1 MQMFQNN
8 KMINNKLSATSAR
21 FAGWV
26 TRREGRKFLQ
36 LSDKFPQSSVP
47 PDKGGRDDWASLYI
61 HIPFCRTLCPFCC
74 FNRYLLDE
82 TKARRYFANLKKEV
96 ELYIERGFRFSDF
109 YFGGGTP
116 TVLMDELLGFID
128 FLKQNFKVRQ
138 ISMET
143 TQREINSEM
152 ISALKKTGINRL
164 SIGVQTF
171 DNDLLRAMGRLVGS
185 GEEAIEKLKMAQGQF
200 DTVNADFI
208 FNFPTQTVE
217 QFEKD
222 VVTFKTLGLDQATFY
237 PLMPSPHKKSR
248 LERRFHKI
256 NTSREKEFYDVILRE
271 LYQGGYEASTAWC
284 FSRGD
289 RLIDEYIID
298 YDDYVGVGAGSV
310 GFLNGDFFVNT
321 FSLEKYDELISGGK
335 LPIVSWRRLT
345 EREHLRYYVLTKL
358 FGMSLNP
365 EKFRQRF
372 DADVNQKLRLELA
385 FCRLFGLVKDNNQI
399 QVTPRGM
406 YTVCVMQKEFFA
418 ALNTLR
424 ERYIDEQI

>member
-1 MQMFQNN
+1 MTNN
-8 KMINNKLSATSAR
+8 ALSASTAR

-36 LSDKFPQSSVP
+36 LSDQFPQP
-47 PDKGGRDDWASLYI
+47 ALPQEKADRDDWASLYI

-82 TKARRYFANLKKEV
+82 VKVRRYFTNLKKEV
-96 ELYIERGFRFSDF
+96 ELYIEKGFRFSDF

-128 FLKQNFKVRQ
+128 FLKQHFNVRQ

-143 TQREINSEM
+143 TQREINPET
-152 ISALKKTGINRL
+152 IAALKKAGVNRL
-164 SIGVQTF
+164 SIGVQSF
-171 DNDLLRAMGRLVGS
+171 DNDLLKAMGRLVGT

-208 FNFPTQTVE
+208 FNFPTQTVA

-222 VVTFKTLGLDQATFY
+222 VVTFKSLGLDQATFY

-256 NTSREKEFYDVILRE
+256 DTSREKKFYDVILSD
-271 LYQGGYEASTAWC
+271 LYHGGYKAATAWC

-298 YDDYVGVGAGSV
+298 YDDYIGVGAGSV
-310 GFLNGDFFVNT
+310 SFLNGDFFVNT

-335 LPIVSWRRLT
+335 LPIVSWRRLS
-345 EREHLRYYVLTKL
+345 EREHFRYYMLTKL
-358 FGMSLNP
+358 FGMSLDP
-365 EKFRQRF
+365 GKFRQRF
-372 DADVNQKLRLELA
+372 NADVNHKLRFELA
-385 FCRLFGLVKDNNQI
+385 FFRMFGLVKDNKQNK
-399 QVTPRGM
+399 VTPKGM
-406 YTVCVMQKEFFA
+406 YTICVMQKEFFA

-424 ERYIDEQI
+424 EHFIDEQI

>member
-1 MQMFQNN
+1 MTNN
-8 KMINNKLSATSAR
+8 RVSITSAR

-36 LSDKFPQSSVP
+36 LSDNYPQPSVP
-47 PDKGGRDDWASLYI
+47 QGKAGRDDWASLYI

-82 TKARRYFANLKKEV
+82 VQARRYFVSLKKEV
-96 ELYIERGFRFSDF
+96 ELYAERGFRFSDF

-116 TVLMDELLGFID
+116 TVLMDELLGFLD
-128 FLKQNFKVRQ
+128 FLKKNFNVRQ

-143 TQREINSEM
+143 THREITPEV
-152 ISALKKTGINRL
+152 IVALKKAGVNRL
-164 SIGVQTF
+164 SIGVQSL
-171 DNDLLRAMGRLVGS
+171 DNDLLKAMGRLVGS
-185 GEEAIEKLKMAQGQF
+185 GEEAVEKLKMAQGQF

-208 FNFPTQTVE
+208 FNFPTQTIA

-222 VVTFKTLGLDQATFY
+222 VVTFKELKLDQATFY

-248 LERRFHKI
+248 LERRFQKVD
-256 NTSREKEFYDVILRE
+256 TSREKVFYDVILRE
-271 LYQGGYEASTAWC
+271 LYEGGYKASTAWC

-321 FSLEKYDELISGGK
+321 FSMQKYDELISGGK
-335 LPIVSWRRLT
+335 LPIVSWRKLS
-345 EREHLRYYVLTKL
+345 EREHLRYYMLTKL
-358 FGMSLNP
+358 FGMALDP
-365 EKFRQRF
+365 EKFRARF
-372 DADVNQKLRLELA
+372 GADINGKLFWELA
-385 FCRLFGLVKDNNQI
+385 FFRLCGLVKDNKQI
-399 QVTPRGM
+399 EVTPQGM
-406 YTVCVMQKEFFA
+406 YSMCVMQKEFFA

-424 ERYIDEQI
+424 ERYIEEQI

>member
-1 MQMFQNN
+1 MSQNN
-8 KMINNKLSATSAR
+8 KMINNKLSKSTAR

-26 TRREGRKFLQ
+26 TRREGKKFLQ
-36 LSDKFPQSSVP
+36 LRADVP
-47 PDKGGRDDWASLYI
+47 PFVLPQDKAGQDDWASLYI

-82 TKARRYFANLKKEV
+82 AKARRYFANLKKEV
-96 ELYIERGFRFSDF
+96 EFYVERGCRFSDF

-128 FLKQNFKVRQ
+128 FLKQNFNVRQ

-143 TQREINSEM
+143 TQHEINPEV
-152 ISALKKTGINRL
+152 IAALKKAGVNRL
-164 SIGVQTF
+164 SIGVQSF

-185 GEEAIEKLKMAQGQF
+185 GEEAIEKLKMAQGQL

-208 FNFPTQTVE
+208 FNFPTQTVA

-222 VVTFKTLGLDQATFY
+222 VATFKTLGLDQATFY

-256 NTSREKEFYDVILRE
+256 DTSREKEFYDVILRE
-271 LYQGGYEASTAWC
+271 LYQGGYKASTAWC
-284 FSRGD
+284 FSHGD

-298 YDDYVGVGAGSV
+298 YDNYVGVGAGSV

-335 LPIVSWRRLT
+335 LPIVRWRRLS
-345 EREHLRYYVLTKL
+345 EREHLRYYMLTKL
-358 FGMSLNP
+358 FGMSLDP

-372 DADVNQKLRLELA
+372 KASVNQKLRLELA
-385 FCRLFGLVKDNNQI
+385 FFRMFGLVKDNKQI
-399 QVTPRGM
+399 KVTPQGM
-406 YTVCVMQKEFFA
+406 YTMCVMQKEFFA

-424 ERYIDEQI
+424 EHYIDEQI

>member
-1 MQMFQNN
+1 MIMTNN
-8 KMINNKLSATSAR
+8 KTSIAAAR

-36 LSDKFPQSSVP
+36 LSDRFPEPTIPQG
-47 PDKGGRDDWASLYI
+47 KAERGDWASLYV

-82 TKARRYFANLKKEV
+82 VKARRYFTNLKREV

-116 TVLMDELLGFID
+116 TVLMDELLNFIE
-128 FLKQNFKVRQ
+128 FLKKNFNVRQ

-143 TQREINSEM
+143 THREINPEV
-152 ISALKKTGINRL
+152 ITALKKAGINRL
-164 SIGVQTF
+164 SIGVQSF

-185 GEEAIEKLKMAQGQF
+185 GEEAKEKLKMAQGQF

-208 FNFPTQTVE
+208 FNFPTQTMA

-222 VVTFKTLGLDQATFY
+222 VATFKELGLDQATFY

-248 LERRFHKI
+248 LEQRFREVD
-256 NTSREKEFYDVILRE
+256 TSHEKEFYDVILRE
-271 LYQGGYEASTAWC
+271 LYQGGYKASTAWC

-321 FSLEKYDELISGGK
+321 FSLEKYGELISSGK
-335 LPIVSWRRLT
+335 LPIVSWRRLS
-345 EREHLRYYVLTKL
+345 EREHTRYYMLTKL
-358 FGMSLNP
+358 FGMALDP

-372 DADVNQKLRLELA
+372 NADVNDKLRWEMA
-385 FCRLFGLVKDNNQI
+385 FFGMFGLIRNNKQI
-399 QVTPRGM
+399 EVTPKGM
-406 YTVCVMQKEFFA
+406 YTMCVMQKEFFA

-424 ERYIDEQI
+424 EHYIEAQI

>member
-1 MQMFQNN
+1 MTNN
-8 KMINNKLSATSAR
+8 RVSITSAR

-36 LSDKFPQSSVP
+36 LSDNYPQPSVP
-47 PDKGGRDDWASLYI
+47 QGKAGRDDWASLYI

-82 TKARRYFANLKKEV
+82 VQARRYFVSLKKEV
-96 ELYIERGFRFSDF
+96 ELYAERGFRFSDF

-116 TVLMDELLGFID
+116 TVLMDELLGFLD
-128 FLKQNFKVRQ
+128 FLKKNFNVRQ

-143 TQREINSEM
+143 THREITPEV
-152 ISALKKTGINRL
+152 IVALKKAGVNRL
-164 SIGVQTF
+164 SIGVQSL
-171 DNDLLRAMGRLVGS
+171 DNDLLKAMGRLVGS
-185 GEEAIEKLKMAQGQF
+185 GEEAVEKLKMAQGQF

-208 FNFPTQTVE
+208 FNFPTQTIA

-222 VVTFKTLGLDQATFY
+222 VVTFKELKLDQATFY

-248 LERRFHKI
+248 LERRFQKVD
-256 NTSREKEFYDVILRE
+256 TSREKVFYDVILRE
-271 LYQGGYEASTAWC
+271 LYEGGYKASTAWC

-321 FSLEKYDELISGGK
+321 FSLQKYDELISGGK
-335 LPIVSWRRLT
+335 LPIVSWRKLS
-345 EREHLRYYVLTKL
+345 EREHLRYYMLTKL
-358 FGMSLNP
+358 FGMALDP
-365 EKFRQRF
+365 EKFRARF
-372 DADVNQKLRLELA
+372 GADINGKLFWELA
-385 FCRLFGLVKDNNQI
+385 FFRLCGLVKDNKQI
-399 QVTPRGM
+399 EVTPQGM
-406 YTVCVMQKEFFA
+406 YSICVMQKEFFA

-424 ERYIDEQI
+424 ERYIEEQI

>member
-1 MQMFQNN
+1 MNN
-8 KMINNKLSATSAR
+8 AISVTTAH
-21 FAGWV
+21 FASWV
-26 TRREGRKFLQ
+26 TRREGKKFLQ
-36 LSDKFPQSSVP
+36 LSDKFPQPSVP
-47 PDKGGRDDWASLYI
+47 QENTGRDDWASLYI

-82 TKARRYFANLKKEV
+82 AKAHRYFTNLKREV

-116 TVLMDELLGFID
+116 TVLMDELLSFID
-128 FLKQNFKVRQ
+128 FLKQHFNVKQ

-143 TQREINSEM
+143 TQREINPEV
-152 ISALKKTGINRL
+152 IAALKKAGINRL
-164 SIGVQTF
+164 SIGVQSF

-200 DTVNADFI
+200 NTVNADFI
-208 FNFPTQTVE
+208 FNFPTQTVA

-222 VVTFKTLGLDQATFY
+222 VATFKTLGLDQATFY

-256 NTSREKEFYDVILRE
+256 DTSREKEFYDVILRE
-271 LYQGGYEASTAWC
+271 LYQGGYKASTAWC
-284 FSRGD
+284 FSRGN

-310 GFLNGDFFVNT
+310 GFLKGDFFVNT
-321 FSLEKYDELISGGK
+321 FSLQKYDELISGGK
-335 LPIVSWRRLT
+335 LPIVSWRRLS
-345 EREHLRYYVLTKL
+345 EREHLRYYMLTKL
-358 FGMSLNP
+358 FGMSLDP

-372 DADVNQKLRLELA
+372 NADVNQKLRFELA
-385 FCRLFGLVKDNNQI
+385 FFRMFGLVKDNQQI
-399 QVTPRGM
+399 EVTPQGM
-406 YTVCVMQKEFFA
+406 YTICVMQKEFFA

-424 ERYIDEQI
+424 EHYIDEQI

>member
-1 MQMFQNN
+1 MMNN
-8 KMINNKLSATSAR
+8 GVSVTTAH

-36 LSDKFPQSSVP
+36 LSANVP
-47 PDKGGRDDWASLYI
+47 EPAIPTGKTGRDDWASLYI
-61 HIPFCRTLCPFCC
+61 HIPFCRSLCPFCC

-82 TKARRYFANLKKEV
+82 AKARRYFANLKREV
-96 ELYIERGFRFSDF
+96 EFYIARGFRFTDF

-128 FLKQNFKVRQ
+128 FLKKNFKVRQ

-143 TQREINSEM
+143 TQREINPEV
-152 ISALKKTGINRL
+152 IAALKKAGVNRL
-164 SIGVQTF
+164 SIGVQSF
-171 DNDLLRAMGRLVGS
+171 DNDLLKAMGRLVGS
-185 GEEAIEKLKMAQGQF
+185 GEEAVEKLKMAQGQF

-208 FNFPTQTVE
+208 FNFPTQTTA

-222 VVTFKTLGLDQATFY
+222 VAIFKELGLDQATFY

-248 LERRFHKI
+248 LERRFQKVD
-256 NTSREKEFYDVILRE
+256 TSREKEFYDVILRE
-271 LYQGGYEASTAWC
+271 LYQGGYKASTAWC
-284 FSRGD
+284 FSRGS

-321 FSLEKYDELISGGK
+321 FSLEKYDEMISSGK

-345 EREHLRYYVLTKL
+345 EREHLRYYMLTKL
-358 FGMSLNP
+358 FGMSLDA

-372 DADVNQKLRLELA
+372 KAEVNQKLFWEMA
-385 FCRLFGLVKDNNQI
+385 FFRMSGLVKGDKKI
-399 QVTPRGM
+399 EVTPKGM
-406 YTVCVMQKEFFA
+406 YTMCVMQKEFFA

-424 ERYIDEQI
+424 ERYIEKQM

>member
-1 MQMFQNN
+1 MTDNQ
-8 KMINNKLSATSAR
+8 LSIATAR

-36 LSDKFPQSSVP
+36 LRSDVP
-47 PDKGGRDDWASLYI
+47 EPAVTTGKEGRDDWASLYI

-74 FNRYLLDE
+74 FNRYLFDE
-82 TKARRYFANLKKEV
+82 TQARRYFANLKKEV
-96 ELYIERGFRFSDF
+96 EFYIDRGFKFSDF

-116 TVLMDELLGFID
+116 TVLMDELLDFID
-128 FLKQNFKVRQ
+128 FLKKNFKVRQ

-143 TQREINSEM
+143 TQREINPEV
-152 ISALKKTGINRL
+152 IAALQKAGVNRL
-164 SIGVQTF
+164 SIGVQSF
-171 DNDLLRAMGRLVGS
+171 DNDLLKAMGRLVGT

-208 FNFPTQTVE
+208 FNFPTQSVE
-217 QFEKD
+217 RFQKD
-222 VVTFKTLGLDQATFY
+222 VVAFKKLGIDQATFY

-248 LERRFHKI
+248 LERRFHKVD
-256 NTSREKEFYDVILRE
+256 TSREKKFYDVILKE
-271 LYQGGYEASTAWC
+271 LYQGGYKASTAWC
-284 FSRGD
+284 FSRGN

-321 FSLEKYDELISGGK
+321 FSLEKYDEMISGGK
-335 LPIVSWRRLT
+335 FPIVSWRRLS
-345 EREHLRYYVLTKL
+345 EREHLRYYMLTKL
-358 FGMSLNP
+358 FGMSLDP

-372 DADVNQKLRLELA
+372 HSDVNHKLFWEMS
-385 FCRLFGLVKDNNQI
+385 FFKMSGLVKQNKNI
-399 QVTPRGM
+399 EVTPKGM
-406 YTVCVMQKEFFA
+406 YTLCVMQKEFFA

-424 ERYIDEQI
+424 ESYIDGQI

>member
-1 MQMFQNN
+1 MTNN
-8 KMINNKLSATSAR
+8 RVSITSAR

-36 LSDKFPQSSVP
+36 LSDNYPQPSVP
-47 PDKGGRDDWASLYI
+47 QGKAGRDDWASLYI

-82 TKARRYFANLKKEV
+82 VQARRYFVSLKKEV
-96 ELYIERGFRFSDF
+96 ELYAERGFRFSDF

-116 TVLMDELLGFID
+116 TVLMDELLGFLD
-128 FLKQNFKVRQ
+128 FLKKNFNVRQ

-143 TQREINSEM
+143 THREITPEV
-152 ISALKKTGINRL
+152 IVALKKAGVNRL
-164 SIGVQTF
+164 SIGLQSL
-171 DNDLLRAMGRLVGS
+171 DNDLLKAMGRLVGS
-185 GEEAIEKLKMAQGQF
+185 GEEAVEKLKMAQGQF

-208 FNFPTQTVE
+208 FNFPTQTIA

-222 VVTFKTLGLDQATFY
+222 VVTFKELKLDQATFY

-248 LERRFHKI
+248 LERRFQKVD
-256 NTSREKEFYDVILRE
+256 TSREKVFYDVILRE
-271 LYQGGYEASTAWC
+271 LYEGGYKASTAWC

-321 FSLEKYDELISGGK
+321 FSLQKYDELISGGK
-335 LPIVSWRRLT
+335 LPIVSWRKLS
-345 EREHLRYYVLTKL
+345 EREHLRYYMLTKL
-358 FGMSLNP
+358 FGMALDP
-365 EKFRQRF
+365 EKFRARF
-372 DADVNQKLRLELA
+372 GADINGKLFWELA
-385 FCRLFGLVKDNNQI
+385 FFRLCGLVKDNKQI
-399 QVTPRGM
+399 EVTPQGM
-406 YTVCVMQKEFFA
+406 YSICVMQKEFFA

-424 ERYIDEQI
+424 ERYIEEQI

>member
-1 MQMFQNN
+1 MTDNQ
-8 KMINNKLSATSAR
+8 LSATTAR

-36 LSDKFPQSSVP
+36 LSADVPEPMIPQG
-47 PDKGGRDDWASLYI
+47 KAGREDWASLYI
-61 HIPFCRTLCPFCC
+61 HVPFCRTLCPFCC

-82 TKARRYFANLKKEV
+82 VKARRYFANLKKEV
-96 ELYIERGFRFSDF
+96 QFYIERGFRFSDF

-116 TVLMDELLGFID
+116 TVLMDELLVFID
-128 FLKQNFKVRQ
+128 FLKKNFNVRQ

-143 TQREINSEM
+143 TQREINAGV
-152 ISALKKTGINRL
+152 IAALKEAGINRL
-164 SIGVQTF
+164 SIGVQSF
-171 DNDLLRAMGRLVGS
+171 DNDLLKAMGRLVGS

-200 DTVNADFI
+200 DTVNVDFI
-208 FNFPTQTVE
+208 FNFPTQTIA

-222 VVTFKTLGLDQATFY
+222 VAIFKELGLDQATFY

-248 LERRFHKI
+248 MEKRFQKVD
-256 NTSREKEFYDVILRE
+256 TSHEKEFYDVILRE
-271 LYQGGYEASTAWC
+271 LYEGGYKASTAWC

-321 FSLEKYDELISGGK
+321 FSLEKYDKMISSGK
-335 LPIVSWRRLT
+335 LPVVGWRRLS
-345 EREHLRYYVLTKL
+345 EREHLRYYMLTKL
-358 FGMSLNP
+358 FGMSLDP

-372 DADVNQKLRLELA
+372 NADINRKLFWEMA
-385 FCRLFGLVKDNNQI
+385 FFKMFGLVKGKKPI
-399 QVTPRGM
+399 EVTPKGM
-406 YTVCVMQKEFFA
+406 YTMCVMQKEFFA
-418 ALNTLR
+418 GLNTLR
-424 ERYIDEQI
+424 ELYIEEQI

>member
-1 MQMFQNN
+1 MTNN
-8 KMINNKLSATSAR
+8 RVSITSAR

-36 LSDKFPQSSVP
+36 LSDNYPQPSVP
-47 PDKGGRDDWASLYI
+47 QGKAGRDDWASLYI

-82 TKARRYFANLKKEV
+82 VQARRYFVSLKKEV
-96 ELYIERGFRFSDF
+96 ELYAERGFRFSDF
-109 YFGGGTP
+109 YFGGVTP
-116 TVLMDELLGFID
+116 TVLMDELLGFLD
-128 FLKQNFKVRQ
+128 FLKKNFNVRQ

-143 TQREINSEM
+143 THREITPEV
-152 ISALKKTGINRL
+152 IVALKKAGVNRL
-164 SIGVQTF
+164 SIGVQSL
-171 DNDLLRAMGRLVGS
+171 DNDLLKAMGRLVGS
-185 GEEAIEKLKMAQGQF
+185 GEEAVEKLKMAQGQF

-208 FNFPTQTVE
+208 FNFPTQTIA

-222 VVTFKTLGLDQATFY
+222 VVTFKELKLDQATFY

-248 LERRFHKI
+248 LERRFQKVD
-256 NTSREKEFYDVILRE
+256 TSREKVFYDVILRE
-271 LYQGGYEASTAWC
+271 LYEGGYKASTAWC

-321 FSLEKYDELISGGK
+321 FSLQKYDELISGGK
-335 LPIVSWRRLT
+335 LPIVSWRKLS
-345 EREHLRYYVLTKL
+345 EREHLRYYMLTKL
-358 FGMSLNP
+358 FGMALDP
-365 EKFRQRF
+365 EKFRARF
-372 DADVNQKLRLELA
+372 GADINGKLFWELA
-385 FCRLFGLVKDNNQI
+385 FFRLCGLVKDNKQI
-399 QVTPRGM
+399 EVTPQGM
-406 YTVCVMQKEFFA
+406 YSMCVMQKEFFA

-424 ERYIDEQI
+424 ERYIEEQI

>member
-1 MQMFQNN
+1 MTNN
-8 KMINNKLSATSAR
+8 TISTSTAR

-26 TRREGRKFLQ
+26 TRREGKKFLQ
-36 LSDKFPQSSVP
+36 LSDKFPQPSVP
-47 PDKGGRDDWASLYI
+47 LGNTGRDDWASLYI

-82 TKARRYFANLKKEV
+82 VKARRYFANLKREV

-116 TVLMDELLGFID
+116 TVLMDELLSFID
-128 FLKQNFKVRQ
+128 FLKQHFNVKQ
-138 ISMET
+138 ISLET
-143 TQREINSEM
+143 TQREINPEM
-152 ISALKKTGINRL
+152 LAALKKAGVNRL
-164 SIGVQTF
+164 SIGVQSF
-171 DNDLLRAMGRLVGS
+171 DNDLLSAMGRLVGS

-208 FNFPTQTVE
+208 FNFPTQTVA

-222 VVTFKTLGLDQATFY
+222 VAAFKTLGLDQATFY

-248 LERRFHKI
+248 LERRFQKVE
-256 NTSREKEFYDVILRE
+256 TSREKDFYDVILRE
-271 LYQGGYEASTAWC
+271 LYQAGYKASTAWC

-289 RLIDEYIID
+289 KLIDEYIID

-310 GFLNGDFFVNT
+310 GFLKGDFFVNT

-335 LPIVSWRRLT
+335 LPIVSWRRLS
-345 EREHLRYYVLTKL
+345 EREHLRYYMLTKL
-358 FGMSLNP
+358 FGMSLDP

-372 DADVNQKLRLELA
+372 NASVNDKLRLELA
-385 FCRLFGLVKDNNQI
+385 FFRMFGLVKDNKQI
-399 QVTPRGM
+399 EVTPKGM
-406 YTVCVMQKEFFA
+406 YTLCVMQKEFFA

-424 ERYIDEQI
+424 ERYIDAQI

>member
-1 MQMFQNN
+1 MTNN
-8 KMINNKLSATSAR
+8 RVSITSAR

-36 LSDKFPQSSVP
+36 LSDNYPQPSVP
-47 PDKGGRDDWASLYI
+47 QGKAGRDDWASLYI

-82 TKARRYFANLKKEV
+82 VQARRYFVSLKKEV
-96 ELYIERGFRFSDF
+96 ELYAERGFRFSDF

-116 TVLMDELLGFID
+116 TVLMDELLGFLD
-128 FLKQNFKVRQ
+128 FLKKNFNVRQ

-143 TQREINSEM
+143 THREITPEV
-152 ISALKKTGINRL
+152 IVALKKAGVNRL
-164 SIGVQTF
+164 SIGLQSL
-171 DNDLLRAMGRLVGS
+171 DNDLLKAMGRLVGS
-185 GEEAIEKLKMAQGQF
+185 GEEAVEKLKMAQGQF

-208 FNFPTQTVE
+208 FNFPTQTIT

-222 VVTFKTLGLDQATFY
+222 VVTFKELKLDQATFY

-248 LERRFHKI
+248 LERRFQKVD
-256 NTSREKEFYDVILRE
+256 TSREKVFYDVILRE
-271 LYQGGYEASTAWC
+271 LYEGGYKASTAWC

-321 FSLEKYDELISGGK
+321 FSLQKYDELISGGK
-335 LPIVSWRRLT
+335 LPIVSWRKLS
-345 EREHLRYYVLTKL
+345 EREHLRYYMLTKL
-358 FGMSLNP
+358 FGMALDP
-365 EKFRQRF
+365 EKFRARF
-372 DADVNQKLRLELA
+372 GADINGKLFWELA
-385 FCRLFGLVKDNNQI
+385 FFRLCGLVKDNKQI
-399 QVTPRGM
+399 EVTPQGM
-406 YTVCVMQKEFFA
+406 YSMCVMQKEFFA

-424 ERYIDEQI
+424 ERYIEEQI

>member
-1 MQMFQNN
+1 MIMTNN
-8 KMINNKLSATSAR
+8 KTSIAAAR

-26 TRREGRKFLQ
+26 TRLEGRKFLQ
-36 LSDKFPQSSVP
+36 LSDKFPEPTILQG
-47 PDKGGRDDWASLYI
+47 KAERGDWASLYV

-82 TKARRYFANLKKEV
+82 VKARHYFVNLKKEV
-96 ELYIERGFRFSDF
+96 QFYLEQGFRFSDF

-116 TVLMDELLGFID
+116 TVLMDELLDFIG
-128 FLKQNFKVRQ
+128 FLKKNFNVRQ

-143 TQREINSEM
+143 THREINPEV
-152 ISALKKTGINRL
+152 ITALKKAGINRL
-164 SIGVQTF
+164 SIGVQSF

-185 GEEAIEKLKMAQGQF
+185 GEEAKEKLKMAQGQF

-208 FNFPTQTVE
+208 FNFPTQTMA

-222 VVTFKTLGLDQATFY
+222 VATFKELGLDQATFY

-248 LERRFHKI
+248 LERRFQKVD
-256 NTSREKEFYDVILRE
+256 TSHEKEFYDVILRE
-271 LYQGGYEASTAWC
+271 LYQGGYKASTAWC

-298 YDDYVGVGAGSV
+298 YDDYVGIGAGSV

-321 FSLEKYDELISGGK
+321 FSLEKYDKLISSGK
-335 LPIVSWRRLT
+335 LPIVSWRRLS
-345 EREHLRYYVLTKL
+345 ERDHLRYYMLTKL
-358 FGMSLNP
+358 FGMSLDP

-372 DADVNQKLRLELA
+372 NGDVNQKLWWEMA
-385 FCRLFGLVKDNNQI
+385 FFGMFGLIRNNKQI
-399 QVTPRGM
+399 EVTPKGM
-406 YTVCVMQKEFFA
+406 YTMCVMQKEFFA

-424 ERYIDEQI
+424 EHYIEGQI

>member
-1 MQMFQNN
+1 MTNN
-8 KMINNKLSATSAR
+8 ALSASTAR

-36 LSDKFPQSSVP
+36 LSDQFPQP
-47 PDKGGRDDWASLYI
+47 ALPQDKADRDDWASLYI

-82 TKARRYFANLKKEV
+82 VKARRYFANLKKEV
-96 ELYIERGFRFSDF
+96 EFYVERGCRFSDF

-128 FLKQNFKVRQ
+128 FLKQNFNVRQ

-143 TQREINSEM
+143 TQREINPEV
-152 ISALKKTGINRL
+152 ITALKNAGVNRL
-164 SIGVQTF
+164 SIGIQSF

-208 FNFPTQTVE
+208 FNFPTQTVV

-222 VVTFKTLGLDQATFY
+222 VAAFKTLGLDQATFY

-256 NTSREKEFYDVILRE
+256 DTSREKEFYDVILRE
-271 LYQGGYEASTAWC
+271 LYQGSYKASTAWC

-321 FSLEKYDELISGGK
+321 FSLEKYDELITSGK
-335 LPIVSWRRLT
+335 LPIVSWRRLS
-345 EREHLRYYVLTKL
+345 EREHFRYYMLTKL

-372 DADVNQKLRLELA
+372 NGDVNQKLRLELA
-385 FCRLFGLVKDNNQI
+385 FFRMFGLVKDNKQI
-399 QVTPRGM
+399 EVTPQGM
-406 YTVCVMQKEFFA
+406 YTICVMQKEFFA

-424 ERYIDEQI
+424 EHYIDEQI

>member
-1 MQMFQNN
+1 MTNN
-8 KMINNKLSATSAR
+8 RVSITSAR

-36 LSDKFPQSSVP
+36 LSDNYPQPSVP
-47 PDKGGRDDWASLYI
+47 QGKAGRDDWASLYI

-82 TKARRYFANLKKEV
+82 VQARRYFVSLKKEV
-96 ELYIERGFRFSDF
+96 ELYAERGFRFSDF

-116 TVLMDELLGFID
+116 TVLMDELLGFLD
-128 FLKQNFKVRQ
+128 FLKKNFNVRQ

-143 TQREINSEM
+143 THREITPEV
-152 ISALKKTGINRL
+152 IVALKKAGVNRL
-164 SIGVQTF
+164 SIGVQSL
-171 DNDLLRAMGRLVGS
+171 DNDLLKAMGRLVGS
-185 GEEAIEKLKMAQGQF
+185 GEEAVEKLKMAQGQF

-208 FNFPTQTVE
+208 FNFPTQTIA

-222 VVTFKTLGLDQATFY
+222 VVTFKELKLDQATFY

-248 LERRFHKI
+248 LERRFQKVD
-256 NTSREKEFYDVILRE
+256 TSREKVFYDVILRE
-271 LYQGGYEASTAWC
+271 LYEGGYKASTAWC

-321 FSLEKYDELISGGK
+321 FSLQKYDELISGGK
-335 LPIVSWRRLT
+335 LPIVSWRKLSD
-345 EREHLRYYVLTKL
+345 REHLRYYMLTKL
-358 FGMSLNP
+358 FGMALDP
-365 EKFRQRF
+365 EKFRARF
-372 DADVNQKLRLELA
+372 GADINGKLFWELA
-385 FCRLFGLVKDNNQI
+385 FFRLCGLVKDNKQI
-399 QVTPRGM
+399 EVTPQGM
-406 YTVCVMQKEFFA
+406 YSMCVMQKEFFA

-424 ERYIDEQI
+424 ERYIEEQI

>member
-1 MQMFQNN
+1 MTNN
-8 KMINNKLSATSAR
+8 TISTSTAR
-21 FAGWV
+21 LAGWV
-26 TRREGRKFLQ
+26 TRREGKKFLQ
-36 LSDKFPQSSVP
+36 LSDKFPQPALP
-47 PDKGGRDDWASLYI
+47 PGKAGKDDWASLYI

-82 TKARRYFANLKKEV
+82 VKARRYFANLKREV
-96 ELYIERGFRFSDF
+96 ELYIERSFRFSDF

-116 TVLMDELLGFID
+116 TVLMDELLSFID
-128 FLKQNFKVRQ
+128 FLKQYFNVKQ
-138 ISMET
+138 ISLET
-143 TQREINSEM
+143 TQREINPEM
-152 ISALKKTGINRL
+152 LAALKKAGVNRL
-164 SIGVQTF
+164 SIGVQSF
-171 DNDLLRAMGRLVGS
+171 DNDLLSAMGRLVGS

-208 FNFPTQTVE
+208 FNFPTQTVA

-222 VVTFKTLGLDQATFY
+222 VAIFKSLGLDQSTFY

-248 LERRFHKI
+248 LERRFQKVE
-256 NTSREKEFYDVILRE
+256 TSREKDFYDVILRE
-271 LYQGGYEASTAWC
+271 LYQAGYKASTAWC

-335 LPIVSWRRLT
+335 LPIVSWRRLS
-345 EREHLRYYVLTKL
+345 EREHLRYYMLTKL
-358 FGMSLNP
+358 FGMSLDP
-365 EKFRQRF
+365 EKFRRRF
-372 DADVNQKLRLELA
+372 NASFNQKLRWELI
-385 FCRLFGLVKDNNQI
+385 FFRMFGLVKDNKQI
-399 QVTPRGM
+399 EVTPKGM
-406 YTVCVMQKEFFA
+406 YTLCVMQKEFFT

-424 ERYIDEQI
+424 ERYIDAQI